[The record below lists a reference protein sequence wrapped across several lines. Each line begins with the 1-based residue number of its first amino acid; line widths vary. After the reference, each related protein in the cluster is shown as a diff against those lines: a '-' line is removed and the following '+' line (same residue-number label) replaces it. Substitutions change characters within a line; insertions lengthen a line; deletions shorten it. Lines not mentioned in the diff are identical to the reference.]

1 MAESGGRWGHKPS
14 SVYPPRRADGHP
26 AGMSVASHLK
36 RPTRSS
42 TDPGRV
48 SLLTWPCSDWGL
60 PCRACCQARGGLLPH
75 RFTLTLGYRAVCSLW
90 PCPSPCGAQ
99 VLPGSLPYG
108 ARTFLDAPLEPAH
121 RDHHTLPPPGT
132 KAIGTRRVGA
142 SLTARADGAGGPRSH
157 PAAARL
163 DPLPARARSR
173 RSRRRGGAAARAD
186 HARAAT
192 PAGAPPRAPGSGHDP
207 GTRPVLGGSSS
218 PARI

>member
-1 MAESGGRWGHKPS
+1 MVISLGWPSPATSSGLPAA
-14 SVYPPRRADGHP
+14 RATR
-26 AGMSVASHLK
+26 AGSRCLFGLAPTGGCRAASVAERAVGSY
-36 RPTRSS
+36 PT
-42 TDPGRV
+42 V
-48 SLLTWPCSDWGL
+48 SPL
-60 PCRACCQARGGLLPH
+60 P
-75 RFTLTLGYRAVCSLW
+75 FGYRAVCSLW

-218 PARI
+218 PAR